1 VKRLL
6 TSDVVVTLDGRD
18 HIHRPG
24 YVLVADDR
32 IEAVGAKAEWQG
44 DADEIV
50 ELGGRLTMPGL
61 VNAHTHTPMVLFRG
75 QAEGRSLLT
84 WEGWHDTIRVLEEVM
99 TADMVPPAVLVSC
112 AEMIRTGTTTFAD
125 QYFHMDRIAPA
136 VRQSGLRASLAYGI
150 VEMGEA
156 AQRERELAAAE
167 AFLDS
172 VRGEPRLIGW
182 LGPHAFFVDNSP
194 EAIEREVELSERYA
208 TGLHFHLATSGEEDA
223 YCQEHFGRSAV
234 QQMQALGIMRRPL
247 IAAHC
252 ITVPRADFDTL
263 AEHEFTAVI
272 AASACMKAGAE
283 VAPLKAMR
291 EAGINT
297 AIGTD
302 NVTNN
307 NSYDMFNE
315 MQTTAK
321 LMALRE
327 RMPGAVSA
335 REILDMA
342 TRGGA
347 RALGLQ
353 DSIGSLEP
361 GKKADLI
368 ALDYAGVGWPP
379 DEAQDLYTALVY
391 AATGMHVRDVMVDGQ
406 WLLKDGGLVTLDYA
420 RARTDLNSAYS
431 ELHRRR
437 QEEDRRR

>member
-1 VKRLL
+1 MRRLL
-6 TSDVVVTLDGRD
+6 KSDVVVTLDD
-18 HIHRPG
+18 LDQVHRPG

-32 IEAVGAKAEWQG
+32 IEAVGNLAAWTGE
-44 DADEIV
+44 ADEHIK
-50 ELGGRLTMPGL
+50 LGGRLMMPGL
-61 VNAHTHTPMVLFRG
+61 VNAHTHSPMVLFRG

-84 WEGWHDTIRVLEEVM
+84 WEGWHDIIRILEEVM
-99 TADMVPPAVLVSC
+99 TAAMVPPAVRVSC
-112 AEMIRTGTTTFAD
+112 AEMIRTGTTCFAD
-125 QYFHMDRIAPA
+125 QYFHMDRIVPA
-136 VRQSGLRASLAYGI
+136 VRQSGLRACLAYGI

-167 AFLDS
+167 AFLES
-172 VRGEPRLIGW
+172 VQGETRIAGW

-194 EAIEREVELSERYA
+194 QAIERELEISERYS
-208 TGLHFHLATSGEEDA
+208 TGLHIHLATSGEEDA

-234 QQMQALGIMRRPL
+234 RQMEALGVLRRPL

-252 ITVPRADFDTL
+252 ITLPEADFEAL
-263 AEHEFTAVI
+263 ADRDFTAVI
-272 AASACMKAGAE
+272 AASACMKSGAQ

-291 EAGINT
+291 QAGINT

-315 MQTTAK
+315 MQTLGK

-327 RMPGAVSA
+327 HTPGAVTA

-353 DSIGSLEP
+353 ESIGSLEA

-368 ALDYAGVGWPP
+368 TLDLATIGWPP
-379 DEAQDLYTALVY
+379 DEAQDIYTALVY
-391 AATGMHVRDVMVDGQ
+391 AVSGMHVREVMVDGN
-406 WLLKDGGLVTLDYA
+406 WLLRDGRLTRIDYA
-420 RARTDLNSAYS
+420 AARAELNAAFS
-431 ELHRRR
+431 ELQRRR
-437 QEEDRRR
+437 RERDRHR